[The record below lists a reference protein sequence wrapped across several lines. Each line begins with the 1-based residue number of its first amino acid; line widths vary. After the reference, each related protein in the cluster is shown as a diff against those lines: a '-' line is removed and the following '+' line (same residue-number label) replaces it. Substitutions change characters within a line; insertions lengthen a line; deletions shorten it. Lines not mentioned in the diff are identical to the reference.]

1 MVHGGAGRD
10 GAEQGGAAERWAR
23 DVRTL
28 RVIGAG
34 AMGRG
39 IAQLAAAGGVT
50 VELADVRPEAVRDAV
65 EHVSGM
71 FDRLVAKGRMTAADA
86 AAAKERLRPV
96 GEPLTPLGEC
106 DLVVEAVREDM
117 DTKRELFAAL
127 EKACPPKTV
136 LATNTSSL
144 PVTAI
149 GAALAD
155 PSRLAGLHFFNPV
168 PLMRLV
174 EVIPGARTAGWIP
187 DALAAL
193 VRRLGHEPV
202 RAPDAPGFL
211 VNHAGRGLVT
221 EALQILAEGAAEPVD
236 VDRIARDVL
245 GLKMGPCELLDLTG
259 MDVSHPVME
268 SVWTGFY
275 TEPRLRPSRV
285 GRARLEAG
293 LLGRKTGEG
302 FYAYPDGGAKREPA
316 EITPPADAERR
327 PVWIHE
333 DAAGGGGPG
342 ARETLGALLAA
353 ADVEVESGDGPSD
366 RAVVLVTPYG
376 EPGGAVAVR
385 EGLPPERTLSVDPLG
400 GFFTRLTLGVHP
412 AVDRAAGR
420 SAVAALAATGR
431 PVSVVRDGPAP
442 VAQRL
447 LASVVNVACGIAEQ
461 GLARPADID
470 TAVRLGL
477 GYPRGP
483 LEWGDHVGAETVL
496 DILEGLSLGTG
507 DPRYRPST
515 WLTER
520 AGLGLPLTE
529 TGTRPADLL
538 S

>member
-1 MVHGGAGRD
+1 MARDDGMVRD
-10 GAEQGGAAERWAR
+10 DAARWAR
-23 DVRTL
+23 DVRTI

-39 IAQLAAAGGVT
+39 IAQFAAAGGVT
-50 VELADVRPEAVRDAV
+50 VELADVRPAAVRDAV
-65 EHVSGM
+65 EYVSGM
-71 FDRLVAKGRMTAADA
+71 FDRLVAKGRLDAGDA

-96 GEPLTPLGEC
+96 GEPLTPFGEC
-106 DLVVEAVREDM
+106 DLVVEAVREDI

-127 EKACPPKTV
+127 EKAVPARTV

-149 GAALAD
+149 GAALTD

-174 EVIPGARTAGWIP
+174 EVIAGARTAGWVP

-221 EALQILAEGAAEPVD
+221 EAMQILSEGAAEPVD
-236 VDRIARDVL
+236 IDRIARDVL
-245 GLKMGPCELLDLTG
+245 GLKMGPSELLDLTG
-259 MDVSHPVME
+259 LDVSHPVME

-285 GRARLEAG
+285 GRARMEAG

-302 FYAYPDGGAKREPA
+302 FYPSVDGAKREPA
-316 EITPPADAERR
+316 EAAAPADAERR

-333 DAAGGGGPG
+333 DDDGRGPG
-342 ARETLGALLAA
+342 PRGTLGALLTAA
-353 ADVEVESGDGPSD
+353 GVEVEQADAPSG
-366 RAVVLVTPYG
+366 RAIVLVAPYG

-385 EGLPPERTLSVDPLG
+385 AGLPPERTLSVDPLG

-412 AVDRAAGR
+412 AVDRDAGR
-420 SAVAALAATGR
+420 SAFAALAATGR

-447 LASVVNVACGIAEQ
+447 LASIVNVACGIAEQ
-461 GLARPADID
+461 DLARPADID

-483 LEWGDHVGAETVL
+483 LEWGDHVGAEVVL
-496 DILEGLSLGTG
+496 DILEGLSAGTG

-520 AGLGLPLTE
+520 AGLGLALTE
-529 TGTRPADLL
+529 VGTRPADLTA
-538 S
+538 